1 MLSGGQGLFKDDA
14 YSKIGCIKYV
24 MSFNSMVYFLSVPKK
39 FTVTITVPQA
49 PLGCHLYLQAAM
61 AKRFFP
67 QFFEGSAYSVE
78 MPNYA
83 DELCSTK
90 NSSCTLNLLLWGKTI
105 L

>member
-1 MLSGGQGLFKDDA
+1 M
-14 YSKIGCIKYV
+14 I
-24 MSFNSMVYFLSVPKK
+24 SFNSVVYFLSVPKK

-49 PLGCHLYLQAAM
+49 PLDCHLYLQTAM
-61 AKRFFP
+61 V
-67 QFFEGSAYSVE
+67 FEGSAYSVE

-90 NSSCTLNLLLWGKTI
+90 NSSCTLNLLLWKKTI

>member
-1 MLSGGQGLFKDDA
+1 
-14 YSKIGCIKYV
+14 

-49 PLGCHLYLQAAM
+49 PLGCHLYLQTAM
-61 AKRFFP
+61 VKRFSP

-90 NSSCTLNLLLWGKTI
+90 NSS
-105 L
+105 

>member
-1 MLSGGQGLFKDDA
+1 M
-14 YSKIGCIKYV
+14 I
-24 MSFNSMVYFLSVPKK
+24 SFNSVVYFLSVPKK

-49 PLGCHLYLQAAM
+49 PLDCHLYLQTAM
-61 AKRFFP
+61 VKRFSP

-90 NSSCTLNLLLWGKTI
+90 NSSCTLNLLLWKKTI